1 MTSLY
6 LYIKNWIKAQ
16 EGQDLIEYA
25 LIIVLLVVVAVV
37 GLGLLGTEISN
48 LWNGIND
55 WIGSANVPENM
66 N

>member
-25 LIIVLLVVVAVV
+25 LIIVLLVVVAVA
-37 GLGLLGTEISN
+37 GLGLLGDEINN
-48 LWNGIND
+48 LWGNIQTWLSGKGDIN
-55 WIGSANVPENM
+55 
-66 N
+66 